1 MVVQAGIIVGV
12 AGLLLVVSVRVG
24 GIALFEWR
32 FTVPAN
38 RIGYGA
44 YTGQQLMIMQAV
56 ITLADF
62 AVF

>member
-1 MVVQAGIIVGV
+1 
-12 AGLLLVVSVRVG
+12 
-24 GIALFEWR
+24 
-32 FTVPAN
+32 VPAN

-44 YTGQQLMIMQAV
+44 YTGRQLMIMQAV